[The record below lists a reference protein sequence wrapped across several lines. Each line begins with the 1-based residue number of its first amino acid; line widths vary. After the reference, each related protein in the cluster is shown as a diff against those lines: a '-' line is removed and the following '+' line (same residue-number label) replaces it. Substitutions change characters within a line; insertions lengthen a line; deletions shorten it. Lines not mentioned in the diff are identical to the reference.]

1 MHIANRAEGIGPVA
15 QAGCGGGLCPD
26 AKTLHDVRQAQL
38 SPHCVSSLNPISE
51 TQQSP
56 LDAAVSDTRDS
67 SSISVLHGDM
77 SAAEADEM

>member
-1 MHIANRAEGIGPVA
+1 M
-15 QAGCGGGLCPD
+15 
-26 AKTLHDVRQAQL
+26 RQAQL
-38 SPHCVSSLNPISE
+38 SLHCVSSLNPISE

-67 SSISVLHGDM
+67 SSISLLHGDM